1 MHNSKQ
7 NVRSWGNEKFSA
19 LVLAGL
25 SNDVPYVYLC
35 FFKNTWLYVCQMLEA
50 VEAATKRHTWK
61 IP

>member
-50 VEAATKRHTWK
+50 VEAATKRHT
-61 IP
+61 